1 MDLQLI
7 REKAEAI
14 ASRAQTGDLLA
25 HAENAQQV
33 LHELHVHQI
42 ELELQNEE
50 LRRIQ
55 ESLIAARQQYFELY
69 NFAPIAYLTLD
80 VHGVIR
86 NINLSGATLLGRD
99 RRYLIDRP
107 LLAYIAPDYQTTFF
121 RYLHTLQK
129 PGSRGQT
136 ELVLAGSGVCV
147 VVDAT
152 VASTEEGTILYRM
165 VMTDITHLRQ
175 TERQLHVEKE
185 QLAITLRSIAEGVI
199 VVDAMGQIS
208 LVNPAALTILEAPLT
223 EIQGQPL
230 LKVFPLFAED
240 SLTRL
245 TPQLLA
251 LLQQDETMLPRTA
264 ILQAQQQRQIFIE
277 LSAAPIKNHGVTS
290 GIVLIFRDETENR
303 RQQADQLRAQKLEAL
318 GMLAGGI
325 AHDFNNLLA
334 GLFGNIEI
342 AKLLLDSEHKA
353 HRFLEIALRPLDSA
367 ANLTKQLFT
376 FAQGG
381 APIKESLDM
390 GVLLTETAQ
399 FSLHGSNILLK
410 TQIAPDLYLIEA
422 DKGQMVQVI
431 SNLVINASQAM
442 PQGGVITISA
452 HNVEHEEH
460 ACIGIQI
467 QDEGVGIAPQHIDK
481 IFDPYFTTKQTGS
494 GLGLTSSYSIIR
506 KHNGSI
512 RVTSRLHQGTIFTLC
527 LPAIMMTK
535 AEAAPPAAAIAEELA
550 VRSASILILD
560 DEEVVRNMIGAM
572 LEQLGHRVK
581 LTGDCIQ
588 AMMEYQA
595 ALQSDAAYDAVIVD
609 LMIPGGIGGQEVTRE
624 IRKMDPMAK
633 IILSSGYATDPVIA
647 NYEEY
652 GFAARV
658 VKPYRFDDLRKVV
671 TQVLTT
677 EATSIS
683 AMAA

>member
-14 ASRAQTGDLLA
+14 ASQTYPGDLLTQ
-25 HAENAQQV
+25 AENAQQV

-55 ESLIAARQQYFELY
+55 ESLLATRQQYFELY
-69 NFAPIAYLTLD
+69 NFAPVAYLTID
-80 VHGVIR
+80 AQGVIK

-107 LLAYIAPDYQTTFF
+107 LLPYIAPDYQGAFF
-121 RYLHTLQK
+121 RYLHMLQS
-129 PGSRGQT
+129 PGARGQT
-136 ELVLAGSGVCV
+136 ELLLATGAVCV
-147 VVDAT
+147 AVDAMT
-152 VASTEEGTILYRM
+152 ATTKEGTLLYRM
-165 VMTDITHLRQ
+165 VMTDITHLRR

-199 VVDAMGQIS
+199 VADTKGQIS
-208 LVNPAALTILEAPLT
+208 LVNPSALAIIKAPIS
-223 EIQGQPL
+223 EVQGHSL
-230 LKVFPLFAED
+230 LKVFPLYEED
-240 SLTRL
+240 SLTLL
-245 TPQLLA
+245 TPRLLT
-251 LLQQDETMLPRTA
+251 LLQQAEMVIPQTA
-264 ILQAQQQRQIFIE
+264 ILQAQQQRQVFIE
-277 LSAAPIKNHGVTS
+277 LSAAPIKDHGVTS

-303 RQQADQLRAQKLEAL
+303 RQQAEQLRAQKLEAL

-342 AKLLLDSEHKA
+342 AKLLLDPTHKA
-353 HRFLEIALRPLDSA
+353 HKFLDIALRPLDSA

-381 APIKESLDM
+381 APIKEMLAM
-390 GVLLTETAQ
+390 GALLTETAQ
-399 FSLHGSNILLK
+399 FSLHGSNLILK
-410 TQIAPDLYLIEA
+410 TQIAPDLYPIEA

-442 PQGGVITISA
+442 PHGGVITISA
-452 HNVEHEEH
+452 YNVEQEDLS
-460 ACIGIQI
+460 CIEIRV

-512 RVTSRLHQGTIFTLC
+512 RVTSRVQQGTIFTIC
-527 LPAIMMTK
+527 LPAMK
-535 AEAAPPAAAIAEELA
+535 ATVAEPVQQIAAPLDERPMRRAH
-550 VRSASILILD
+550 ILVLD

-572 LEQLGHRVK
+572 LERLGHSVK
-581 LTGDCIQ
+581 LTSDCVQ
-588 AMMEYQA
+588 AMLEYQA

-609 LMIPGGIGGQEVTRE
+609 LMIPGGMGGQEVTQE
-624 IRKMDPMAK
+624 LLKMNPAAK

-647 NYEEY
+647 NYEAY
-652 GFAARV
+652 GFTARV
-658 VKPYRFDDLRKVV
+658 IKPYRFDDLRKVV
-671 TQVLTT
+671 AQVLN
-677 EATSIS
+677 
-683 AMAA
+683 M